1 MLGPMSDSNP
11 SVPVKSVEPGIA
23 RSLFCF
29 LGIVGFLAIGLL
41 RLELSLHSILFLA
54 LLWTAVHAKL
64 LGYQYEAIREF
75 MASAIT
81 RSLPAIAIFL
91 LIGMIIASFI
101 HSGTIA
107 TLMYYGLNW
116 LTPANFLPIGLLL
129 CSVMSVA
136 TGTSWGT
143 VGTLGIVF
151 IGIGESLGIPLPL
164 VAGMIVC
171 GATFGDKLSPISDTT
186 NLAALSAGTSLY
198 RHIYAMLFT
207 TTPAYLLALLLFTV
221 IGISYAEAELSTSD
235 ALAIQQALAEH
246 FALNPLVTLI
256 PLVVLATLSVRR
268 AAPEVAMASAIVAAV
283 VIAVLYQGLNIS
295 VVLNALWEN
304 AQGSTGIDSLDALLG
319 RGGMYS
325 MSWTLLL
332 ALLAIALG
340 GVLHG
345 AGFLDSLLKGIVSRV
360 RRTSSLIATTIV
372 SGLLGN
378 MAMGEAYI
386 SIILNCQLF
395 ARKFLQQGLDPAL
408 LSRSVEEGSTMTTA
422 LIPWTTAGAFY
433 AATLGVPVLDYLPY
447 AFFNYLNAIFAVV
460 MAAMGIGLL
469 RRKSG

>member
-1 MLGPMSDSNP
+1 MNDANP
-11 SVPVKSVEPGIA
+11 ASP
-23 RSLFCF
+23 SLMHSITCF
-29 LGIVGFLAIGLL
+29 LGIVAFIAGGLL
-41 RLELSLHSILFLA
+41 ALDVSLHSILFICVVWAAGHAGWLGHGYLA
-54 LLWTAVHAKL
+54 LRA
-64 LGYQYEAIREF
+64 F
-75 MASAIT
+75 MFDAIT

-91 LIGMIIASFI
+91 LIGMVIASFI

-107 TLMYYGLNW
+107 TLMYYGLDW
-116 LTPANFLPIGLLL
+116 LSPAIFLPMGLVL
-129 CSVMSVA
+129 CSIMSVA

-143 VGTLGIVF
+143 VGTLGVVF
-151 IGIGESLGIPLPL
+151 IGIGQSLGIPLPL

-207 TTPAYLLALLLFTV
+207 TTPAYLLALVLFTV
-221 IGISYAEAELSTSD
+221 IGLSFSQQ
-235 ALAIQQALAEH
+235 ALLANETAVIQQALAEQ
-246 FALNPLVTLI
+246 FKLSPLLTLLPLACLAL
-256 PLVVLATLSVRR
+256 LSIRR
-268 AAPEVAMASAIVAAV
+268 VAPEVAMSAAILVAVFIAIV
-283 VIAVLYQGLNIS
+283 YQGS
-295 VVLNALWEN
+295 DVVVVLNALWQNEAGN
-304 AQGSTGIDSLDALLG
+304 TGITSLDDLLG

-340 GVLHG
+340 GILHG
-345 AGFLDSLLKGIVSRV
+345 AGFLGILLAGIIGKVK
-360 RRTSSLIATTIV
+360 RTTSLIATTIASSLV
-372 SGLLGN
+372 GN

-395 ARKFLQQGLDPAL
+395 ARKYQQQQLDPAI
-408 LSRSVEEGSTMTTA
+408 LSRTVEEGSTMTTA

-447 AFFNYLNAIFAVV
+447 AFFNYLNALFAIV
-460 MAAMGIGLL
+460 MASLGIGLL
-469 RRKSG
+469 TRTGKIPD